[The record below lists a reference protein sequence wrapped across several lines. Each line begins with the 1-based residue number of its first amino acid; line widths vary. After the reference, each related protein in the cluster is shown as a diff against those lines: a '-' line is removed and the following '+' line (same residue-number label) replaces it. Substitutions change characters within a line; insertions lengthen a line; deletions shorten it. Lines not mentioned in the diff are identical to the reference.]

1 LADPTVEEDRAPV
14 AAAEAAEEA
23 APAEPVEEEVET
35 VTAEEVRE
43 SDEDFAT
50 NVEGEERPGGD
61 DAEASDDDDDGL
73 SDLEKA
79 LLVGLG
85 AVAVGSLLDNGQEV
99 VANSGDRVV
108 TRAQDGDYVVYRDDD
123 ALLRQEGATV
133 RTQTFDDGST
143 RTIVERGDGT
153 QIVTVRDA
161 QGRVLRRAR
170 VLEDGTQVV
179 LLDDTEQ
186 AEPVDVR
193 LLREQA
199 PVPEIVSADEADEE
213 TLRRVLAQPVTYDP
227 GRRFTLRQI
236 REIAAVRNLVPGIDL
251 DAVTFASGS
260 AAIPPDQLG
269 DLVDLGLLIEEALD
283 GDPSEVFLIEGHTD
297 AVGSEAF
304 NLALSDRRAETVA
317 LALTENFAIP
327 PENLVVQGYG
337 EEFLKVPT
345 LEDEQENRRA
355 TIRRITPLLRT

>member
-1 LADPTVEEDRAPV
+1 VEEERAPV
-14 AAAEAAEEA
+14 AAAEEER
-23 APAEPVEEEVET
+23 APTPRDEEVET
-35 VTAEEVRE
+35 VSAEDVRV

-50 NVEGEERPGGD
+50 DVEGEEQAAR
-61 DAEASDDDDDGL
+61 EDDDDEGL
-73 SDLEKA
+73 SDLERG

-85 AVAVGSLLDNGQEV
+85 AVAVGALLTNGNEV

-108 TRAQDGDYVVYRDDD
+108 ARDQRGQYVVYRDDD

-153 QIVTVRDA
+153 QIVTIRDA

-170 VLEDGTQVV
+170 VLGDGTQVV
-179 LLDDTEQ
+179 LLDDTER

-193 LLREQA
+193 RLREEA
-199 PVPEIVSADEADEE
+199 PAPEIVSVDEADEE
-213 TLRRVLAQPVTYDP
+213 TLRRVLAQPVAYDP
-227 GRRFTLRQI
+227 GRTFTLRQI
-236 REIAAVRNLVPGIDL
+236 REIAAVRNLVPGLDL
-251 DAVTFASGS
+251 DAITFASGS

-269 DLVDLGLLIEEALD
+269 SLVDLGLLIEESLD
-283 GDPSEVFLIEGHTD
+283 EDPSEVFLVEGHTD
-297 AVGSEAF
+297 AVGSDVL

-345 LEDEQENRRA
+345 LEDEQQNRRA
-355 TIRRITPLLRT
+355 TIRRITPLSRARLGRLSRGPA